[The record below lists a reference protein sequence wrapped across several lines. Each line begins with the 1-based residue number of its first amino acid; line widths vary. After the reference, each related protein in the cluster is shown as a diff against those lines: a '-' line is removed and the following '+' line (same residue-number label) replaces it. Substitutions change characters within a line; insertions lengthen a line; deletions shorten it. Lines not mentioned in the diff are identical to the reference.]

1 MGHTLGLENCTC
13 ANGCSCQN
21 GQTIMGGH
29 SANPAFNAGGPTA
42 CDIEAVQ
49 LVYCPTPTPTPTPCA
64 GDYSSCANGPACC
77 NGNCVNGYCTPDECY
92 QPCYAV
98 NTRCNCPNYQECGF
112 DYVCH
117 DATPILID
125 VNGDGLRLTDG
136 TGGVRFDFNGDGT
149 THRLVA
155 WTAEGADDAWLT
167 LDRNGNGAV
176 DSGQELF
183 GNFTEQPDPPAGEE
197 RQGFLALAE
206 YDKPQNGGNSDGVI
220 DRRDSVY
227 DSLRLWQD
235 TNHNGVSE
243 PVELH
248 TLRALG
254 LRTIELEYRESKR
267 TDRHGNRFRYRAKV
281 KDTHD
286 AKLGRWAWDVF
297 LVVGQ

>member
-1 MGHTLGLENCTC
+1 MSVKVDDKWDATERQAFGSGTEEWNASKTTNCSNVNFDYAGALFFEDDDAYNIDPPASAVWYLKRTLNGLEGVVASHGGIPLRTTRAKVYISPSRPNVDNTFVYLGTHEMGHTLGLENCTC

-29 SANPAFNAGGPTA
+29 SSNPSFNAGGPTV

-125 VNGDGLRLTDG
+125 VNGDGFRLTDG
-136 TGGVRFDFNGDGT
+136 AGGVRFDFNGDGT

-155 WTAEGADDAWLT
+155 WTAEGSDDAWLT
-167 LDRNGNGAV
+167 LDRNGNGTV

-183 GNFTEQPDPPAGEE
+183 GNFTE
-197 RQGFLALAE
+197 
-206 YDKPQNGGNSDGVI
+206 
-220 DRRDSVY
+220 
-227 DSLRLWQD
+227 
-235 TNHNGVSE
+235 
-243 PVELH
+243 
-248 TLRALG
+248 
-254 LRTIELEYRESKR
+254 
-267 TDRHGNRFRYRAKV
+267 
-281 KDTHD
+281 
-286 AKLGRWAWDVF
+286 
-297 LVVGQ
+297 